1 MTATPSPAIPTT
13 GTATEGRSL
22 RCATSGRTSTP
33 SANATMPSSHTEE
46 SASDQPTASGVQ
58 ASGPI
63 GTPHTRD
70 TAQTP
75 RIPAFRS
82 APAASSPRVGLTT
95 TPTAH
100 DNWSHATTAK
110 KVPWAHDSS

>member
-1 MTATPSPAIPTT
+1 
-13 GTATEGRSL
+13 
-22 RCATSGRTSTP
+22 
-33 SANATMPSSHTEE
+33 MPSSHTDE

-70 TAQTP
+70 TAHTP

-82 APAASSPRVGLTT
+82 APAASSHRVGLTT
-95 TPTAH
+95 TATAH

-110 KVPWAHDSS
+110 NVPWTHDSS